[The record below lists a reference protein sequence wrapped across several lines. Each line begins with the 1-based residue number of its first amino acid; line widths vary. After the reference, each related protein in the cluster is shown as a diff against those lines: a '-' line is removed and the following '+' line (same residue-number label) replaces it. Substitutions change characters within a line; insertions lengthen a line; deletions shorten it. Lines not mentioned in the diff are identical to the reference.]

1 MYKNCTKCLIDKPA
15 TTEYFHNEKN
25 GKYGLRSVCK
35 LCIKTNYQNNKKQLK
50 EYSVEHYKRNK
61 QKRKEQ
67 IRQWR
72 ENNKD
77 KIREYRSQWEKRQ
90 GAHFRIL
97 KNLRKRIGEVVKGHK
112 SDTTL
117 KLLGC
122 DMERFRT
129 HLESQFT
136 EGMTWD
142 NYGVHGWHVD
152 HIRPCCSFDLTDP
165 EQQKICFNYK
175 NLQPLWA
182 KDNMSKG
189 GRYNGSTYQ

>member
-1 MYKNCTKCLIDKPA
+1 MHKNCTKCLIDKPA
-15 TTEYFHNEKN
+15 TTEYFHKEKH
-25 GKYGLRSVCK
+25 GKYGIRSICK
-35 LCIKTNYQNNKKQLK
+35 LCVKTYYQNNKKQIK
-50 EYSVEHYKRNK
+50 EYSAEHYRCNN

-67 IRQWR
+67 MRQWR
-72 ENNKD
+72 RNNKE
-77 KIREYRSQWEKRQ
+77 KIQMHRSKWETNQ

-97 KNLRKRIGEVVKGHK
+97 KNLRKRISEVVRGCK

-122 DMERFRT
+122 DMGQFRT

-142 NYGVHGWHVD
+142 NYGFYGWHID

-182 KDNMSKG
+182 KDNMSKSG
-189 GRYNGSTYQ
+189 KY